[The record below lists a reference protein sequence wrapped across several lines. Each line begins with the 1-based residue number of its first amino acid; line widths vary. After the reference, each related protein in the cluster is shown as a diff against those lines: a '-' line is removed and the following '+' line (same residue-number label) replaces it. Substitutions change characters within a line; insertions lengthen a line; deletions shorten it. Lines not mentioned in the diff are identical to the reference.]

1 MSLWP
6 IPVAPLVSTPSPTHR
21 MIAIDDRTTID
32 QAFFEACA
40 RYADRSLLAVP
51 ANPARGYDPA
61 GREIT
66 YREAE
71 AQVRQLMQHY
81 AAAGYGLGHR
91 VALFLESRPEHLLH
105 KLALNA
111 LGVCCVPINPD
122 YRPRELA
129 YLIDHAQV
137 DLIVLL
143 TARTAVV
150 HEALALTRHQPPLTL
165 VETWGQAALPAP
177 ARAPQR
183 GEVQGQ
189 MQGQVQGDTPA
200 SILYTSGTT
209 GQPKGCVLSH
219 TYELAAGHWYA
230 HQGGLGTVREGQER
244 LYNPLPLFHVNASIL
259 SFYCMLLSGGCQ
271 VQTDRFQPS
280 RWWTEV
286 VESRATIVHYLGV
299 VVPMLLNQP
308 ESPLERAHCVRFGY
322 GAGVEP
328 QLHAR
333 FEARYGF
340 PLLELWGM
348 TEMVRPLCDCHEPR
362 QVGTRAFGRARPGL
376 DACVMDE
383 AGQVVPDG
391 TPGELVIRHSAA
403 TPRRHFFSGYL
414 DNPEATAQAW
424 RGGWFHTGDVVMRA
438 ADGMFHFMDRRK
450 NIIRRSGENIAAA
463 EVEALLLTHPLV
475 ANAAVM
481 ALPDEMREEEVLACV
496 VLKAG
501 RSGETADLARAL
513 FDFCHQQLAYYKAPG
528 WLWFTDE
535 IPTTGTQKIQKH
547 RIFPEG
553 TDPRQHPAMHDL
565 RALKKR

>member
-1 MSLWP
+1 
-6 IPVAPLVSTPSPTHR
+6 
-21 MIAIDDRTTID
+21 MIAIDDDTTIG
-32 QAFFEACA
+32 QAFFAACD
-40 RYADRSLLAVP
+40 RYAGNSLLAVP
-51 ANPARGYDPA
+51 ANPARAYDPT
-61 GREIT
+61 GREIRYSDAAT
-66 YREAE
+66 EVRKLMTAYRS
-71 AQVRQLMQHY
+71 
-81 AAAGYGLGHR
+81 AGYGLGHR
-91 VALFLESRPEHLLH
+91 VGLLLESRPEHLLY

-122 YRPRELA
+122 HRPRELA
-129 YLIDHAQV
+129 YVVDHARM
-137 DLIVLL
+137 DLIVAL
-143 TARTAVV
+143 TSRADAVRD
-150 HEALALTRHQPPLTL
+150 ALALTQHQPAVAWLESLASQTLPPPLT
-165 VETWGQAALPAP
+165 AAQP
-177 ARAPQR
+177 
-183 GEVQGQ
+183 GEPV
-189 MQGQVQGDTPA
+189 GDTPA

-230 HQGGLGTVREGQER
+230 TQGGLGTVREGAER

-271 VQTDRFQPS
+271 VQTDRFQPG
-280 RWWTEV
+280 RWWAEV
-286 VESRATIVHYLGV
+286 AESRATIVHYLGV

-308 ESPLERAHCVRFGY
+308 ESDLERAHQVRFGY

-328 QLHAR
+328 QLHAK

-348 TEMVRPLCDCHEPR
+348 TEMVRPLCDCHAPR

-383 AGQVVPDG
+383 AGQVPSDD
-391 TPGELVIRHSAA
+391 TPGELVIRHSEA

-414 DNPEATAQAW
+414 DNPQATAEAW
-424 RGGWFHTGDVVMRA
+424 RGGWFHTGDIVSRGE
-438 ADGMFHFMDRRK
+438 DGMFHFMDRRK

-463 EVEALLLTHPLV
+463 EVEALLLTHPWV
-475 ANAAVM
+475 ANVAVM
-481 ALPDEMREEEVLACV
+481 ALPDEVREEEVLACV
-496 VLKAG
+496 VLKEREG
-501 RSGETADLARAL
+501 HETPEAARAL

-528 WLWFTDE
+528 WLWFAAE

-553 TDPRQHPAMHDL
+553 ADPRALPGMHDL
-565 RALKKR
+565 RPFKKRH

>member
-1 MSLWP
+1 
-6 IPVAPLVSTPSPTHR
+6 
-21 MIAIDDRTTID
+21 MIEIDDATTIG

-40 RYADRSLLAVP
+40 RYATHSLLAVP
-51 ANPARGYDPA
+51 ANPARAYDPE

-66 YREAE
+66 YAE
-71 AQVRQLMQHY
+71 ATDTVRGLMAQY
-81 AAAGYGLGHR
+81 RAAGYGLGHR
-91 VALFLESRPEHLLH
+91 VGLLLESRPEHMLH
-105 KLALNA
+105 KLALNS

-129 YLIDHAQV
+129 YLVDHARV
-137 DLIVLL
+137 DLVVVLASRL
-143 TARTAVV
+143 EAVQAALAISQHQPPV
-150 HEALALTRHQPPLTL
+150 CVLEALADAP
-165 VETWGQAALPAP
+165 LPAP
-177 ARAPQR
+177 ATPAQA
-183 GEVQGQ
+183 GEPV
-189 MQGQVQGDTPA
+189 GDTPA

-280 RWWTEV
+280 RWWAEV
-286 VESRATIVHYLGV
+286 VQSRATIVHYLGV

-308 ESPLERAHCVRFGY
+308 QSPLERAHCVRFGY

-328 QLHAR
+328 QLHAT

-348 TEMVRPLCDCHEPR
+348 TEMVRPLCDCHAPR

-383 AGQVVPDG
+383 AGQVLPDG

-414 DNPEATAQAW
+414 DNPEATADAW
-424 RGGWFHTGDVVMRA
+424 LGGWFHTGDVVQRGE
-438 ADGMFHFMDRRK
+438 DGMLHFMDRRK

-481 ALPDEMREEEVLACV
+481 ALPDEVREEEVLACV
-496 VLKAG
+496 VLKQAQG
-501 RSGETADLARAL
+501 QETADTARAL

-528 WLWFTDE
+528 WLWFAPE

-553 TDPRQHPAMHDL
+553 SDPRTLPGMHDL

>member
-1 MSLWP
+1 M
-6 IPVAPLVSTPSPTHR
+6 
-21 MIAIDDRTTID
+21 MIAIDDSTTIGD
-32 QAFFEACA
+32 AFFRAAE
-40 RYADRSLLAVP
+40 RYANNSLLAVP
-51 ANPARGYDPA
+51 ANPARSYDAA

-66 YREAE
+66 Y
-71 AQVRQLMQHY
+71 AQAADTVRSLMVLY
-81 AAAGYGLGHR
+81 RTAGYGLGHR
-91 VALFLESRPEHLLH
+91 IGLFLESRPEHMLH

-129 YLIDHAQV
+129 YVLDHAKV
-137 DLIVLL
+137 DLIVAL
-143 TARTAVV
+143 TSRKDAVQA
-150 HEALALTRHQPPLTL
+150 ALELTRHQPPVALL
-165 VETWGQAALPAP
+165 EDLAHQSLPAANTP
-177 ARAPQR
+177 VQT
-183 GEVQGQ
+183 GEPT
-189 MQGQVQGDTPA
+189 GDTPA

-230 HQGGLGTVREGQER
+230 HQGGLGAVREGQER

-308 ESPLERAHCVRFGY
+308 VTPLERAHSVRFGY

-328 QLHAR
+328 QLHAV

-348 TEMVRPLCDCHEPR
+348 TEMVRPLCDNHAPR

-383 AGQVVPDG
+383 AGHVVPDD
-391 TPGELVIRHSAA
+391 TPGELVIRHSEA

-414 DNPEATAQAW
+414 DNPAATENAW
-424 RGGWFHTGDVVMRA
+424 HGGWFHTGDIVTRA
-438 ADGMFHFMDRRK
+438 PDGMLHFMDRRK

-475 ANAAVM
+475 ANVAVM
-481 ALPDEMREEEVLACV
+481 ALPDEVREEEVLACV
-496 VLKAG
+496 VLKDGAHAQ
-501 RSGETADLARAL
+501 TADTARTL
-513 FDFCHQQLAYYKAPG
+513 FDFCHANLAYYKAPG
-528 WLWFTDE
+528 WLWFAAD

-547 RIFPEG
+547 RIFAEG
-553 TDPRQHPAMHDL
+553 QDPRTLSAMHDL
-565 RALKKR
+565 RALKKRN